1 MKDRKKIFS
10 ILIIMILA
18 VIATGCKKGGND
30 LKESKDFD
38 KDKAFDELIEE
49 KDLKSYV
56 LNSDLEA
63 KSEVDPEKE
72 NYTYSGN
79 LDLIKDPLSYH
90 STWTSMDGDKKMES
104 EEYVLDGFRYRKDE
118 NGTWTKEAVE
128 GENTEEKV
136 AFVPKNNINGDSIL
150 KPLKQYYEMRET
162 DTDIVAELKSSP
174 ENIDE
179 IKNIIFDDKDSPFYK
194 ELESI
199 EATFTFDKKT
209 NYPKSFEW
217 EIKFV
222 NEEGKVKTIRQS
234 GSYESVNELEKIEI
248 PEELKSL

>member
-30 LKESKDFD
+30 LKESKDFH

-49 KDLKSYV
+49 NDLKSYV
-56 LNSDLEA
+56 LNTDLDV

-79 LDLIKDPLSYH
+79 LELIKDPLAYH
-90 STWTSMDGDKKMES
+90 STWTSVDGKEKMES
-104 EEYVLDGFRYRKDE
+104 EEYVTDGFRYRKDE
-118 NGTWTKEAVE
+118 NGEWTKEAVE
-128 GENTEEKV
+128 GENTEGKDT
-136 AFVPKNNINGDSIL
+136 FVPKNNINGDSIL
-150 KPLKQYYEMRET
+150 KPLKQYYVMSET
-162 DTDIVAELKSSP
+162 DTDIVAELKSSS

-179 IKNIIFDDKDSPFYK
+179 IKSILFEDKDSPFYK
-194 ELESI
+194 ELDSI
-199 EATFTFDKKT
+199 EATFIFDRKT

-217 EIKFV
+217 ELKFV
-222 NEEGKVKTIRQS
+222 NEDKKVKTIRQS
-234 GSYESVNELEKIEI
+234 GSYEKVNELEKIEI